1 MIIGGAV
8 ALGVAA
14 TIVSGFAATAHRH
27 GHSHPLKSHEHV
39 LRRSRPLLQGNNS
52 PPSIRKRAKKCS
64 FPSDEGLVAVTPGAA
79 NGGWAMSPDQECTA
93 GTYCPYA
100 CPPGQVM
107 AQWKPGSTFTYPSS
121 MDGGIYCNENG
132 KIEKPFGDQPYCVDG
147 TGTVSA
153 VNKAGSPLSFCQ
165 TVLPGNEAMLIPT
178 LVTGSSVIAV
188 PDPSYWSGTSAHFYI
203 NPPGVGTEGCIWG
216 TDSEAIGNWT
226 PYVAGANTDSNG
238 QTFVKIGWN
247 NEWLQAGLKSS
258 LPQYGLS
265 IECDNCLGMPCS
277 INPEDNGVNGISA
290 PSSGVQADTGTFCV
304 VTVPK
309 GDSASIVV
317 TSSSGSSSSSSKSA
331 SSVSKG
337 ESARKSR
344 EPPQSL
350 CANINQ
356 VPLK

>member
-1 MIIGGAV
+1 MKVRGAV

-14 TIVSGFAATAHRH
+14 TIMSDVAVTARRH
-27 GHSHPLKSHEHV
+27 GHVHPTERHENL
-39 LRRSRPLLQGNNS
+39 LRRSGAGLQDNNS
-52 PPSIRKRAKKCS
+52 QPSIRRRGQKCS
-64 FPSDEGLVAVTPGAA
+64 FPSGEGLVAVTPGAA

-121 MDGGIYCNENG
+121 MDGGIYCNQDG
-132 KIEKPFGDQPYCVDG
+132 KIEKPFKDQPYCIDG

-238 QTFVKIGWN
+238 RTFLKIGWN
-247 NEWLQAGLKSS
+247 NEWLHAGLRSS

-277 INPEDNGVNGISA
+277 ISPEDNGVNGISA
-290 PSSGVQADTGTFCV
+290 PSSGVEAETGTFCV

-309 GDSASIVV
+309 GGSAKIVV
-317 TSSSGSSSSSSKSA
+317 TSSSGSSSSSESE
-331 SSVSKG
+331 SSVSQG
-337 ESARKSR
+337 GSASKSRKSL
-344 EPPQSL
+344 ENLST
-350 CANINQ
+350 AINQ
-356 VPLK
+356 KVPLK